1 MKKLFLCLLL
11 LGGAYAVVSAK
22 DTYAHDASVLPEAA
36 RNVIGKNF
44 KSKVSVVKIDKD
56 FGRVS
61 EYDVT
66 LSDGTEITFDRQGN
80 WKDVETNVNSSVPSA
95 FYPSAIASYV
105 KKNHSGTRVV
115 GVEKERRGYDVT
127 LSNGIELKF
136 DSQGNF
142 LRYDD

>member
-1 MKKLFLCLLL
+1 MKKLILCLLL

-36 RNVIGKNF
+36 RYVIGKNF

-66 LSDGTEITFDRQGN
+66 LS
-80 WKDVETNVNSSVPSA
+80 
-95 FYPSAIASYV
+95 
-105 KKNHSGTRVV
+105 V
-115 GVEKERRGYDVT
+115 GILPPGRRLLCEEEPFRFPCGR
-127 LSNGIELKF
+127 GGKRAPR
-136 DSQGNF
+136 
-142 LRYDD
+142 LRRDTIQRHRTQI

>member
-1 MKKLFLCLLL
+1 MKKLILCLLL

-36 RNVIGKNF
+36 RYVIGKNF

-95 FYPSAIASYV
+95 FYPP
-105 KKNHSGTRVV
+105 G
-115 GVEKERRGYDVT
+115 RR
-127 LSNGIELKF
+127 
-136 DSQGNF
+136 F
-142 LRYDD
+142 LCEEEPFRYPCGRGGKRAPRLRRDTIQRHRTQV